1 MEASITLKN
10 VSKHF
15 NKRYVLSDLSIGIEK
30 GSTFAI
36 IGRNG
41 AGKSTLLRI
50 LSTILKPDRGTV
62 YIDGKD
68 IEQNIVVVKKIVAY
82 LPDHDIHDPWLTGR
96 ENLTKRARYLGIRDA
111 EFESRVTPF
120 VKMFEIEDELDN
132 YPVTYSRGIKRRLD
146 IVQVLIGNPEVI
158 ILDEPTMGLDYHTR
172 AILFRY
178 ILDQKGKK
186 TVVLSS
192 NEFTEIQTTADRW
205 IVLEHGRI
213 RFDGTLEN
221 MVAQIEIPFYGTIE
235 FRHGGEQLIKALQ
248 HAKEI
253 KEIHDLGRSVQIVTE
268 NIRDFITVLQKIN
281 LDDVISISGSSIHIE
296 EFLNQLNSDEG
307 L

>member
-1 MEASITLKN
+1 
-10 VSKHF
+10 
-15 NKRYVLSDLSIGIEK
+15 
-30 GSTFAI
+30 
-36 IGRNG
+36 
-41 AGKSTLLRI
+41 
-50 LSTILKPDRGTV
+50 
-62 YIDGKD
+62 
-68 IEQNIVVVKKIVAY
+68 VKKIVAY
-82 LPDHDIHDPWLTGR
+82 LPDHDIHDLWLTGR
-96 ENLTKRARYLGIRDA
+96 ENLIKRARYLGIKDA
-111 EFESRVTPF
+111 EFESQVTPF
-120 VKMFEIEDELDN
+120 VKMLEIEAELDN

-146 IVQVLIGNPEVI
+146 IAQVLIGNPEVI
-158 ILDEPTMGLDYHTR
+158 ILDEPTMGLDYHAR

-192 NEFTEIQTTADRW
+192 NKFTEIQTTADRW

-221 MVAQIEIPFYGTIE
+221 MVAQIEIPFYGNVE
-235 FRHGGEQLIKALQ
+235 FRHGGLQLIKALQ
-248 HAKEI
+248 RVKEI
-253 KEIHDLGRSVQIVTE
+253 KEVHDLGRSIQIVTE